1 LHCGSDSDWLCF
13 TGVIKVNE
21 ETKRE
26 ELVYG
31 STAIR
36 YLVKIVS
43 MLVIVLCMLITA
55 GCAFGAMGL
64 KFRAPRICN
73 EALLETKADLGCAD
87 WTIIPKE
94 VGHIGPDGDPEDE
107 NSTKVWLVKTT
118 AEYNAECCY
127 DHRLREEAIIWDNL
141 SFWQSQKWVVTSS
154 LINLAV
160 IIVAGLVYEG
170 VAAWLN
176 ELENYRTATE
186 FADQLIVKNF
196 AFQFINNY
204 FLLFYIAYLRQIEFA
219 GSSKQCDKS
228 CLGELQMQMLVVF
241 TGKTFGL
248 QLVEL
253 SKPFVVR
260 KLMVVMKF
268 LQLKELVTS
277 AVDATTSIVQ
287 APINMVSGLVDMI
300 VDGSQPDEQEEG
312 CAQQRTPLLPH
323 AFVEHIV

>member
-1 LHCGSDSDWLCF
+1 MHCGSDSDWLCF

-170 VAAWLN
+170 LWSCGESIGARFPCN
-176 ELENYRTATE
+176 IIFMTRG
-186 FADQLIVKNF
+186 QH
-196 AFQFINNY
+196 
-204 FLLFYIAYLRQIEFA
+204 LFGF
-219 GSSKQCDKS
+219 
-228 CLGELQMQMLVVF
+228 
-241 TGKTFGL
+241 
-248 QLVEL
+248 
-253 SKPFVVR
+253 
-260 KLMVVMKF
+260 
-268 LQLKELVTS
+268 VTS
-277 AVDATTSIVQ
+277 FA
-287 APINMVSGLVDMI
+287 LLL
-300 VDGSQPDEQEEG
+300 SQHLRRHEQLRGEVG
-312 CAQQRTPLLPH
+312 
-323 AFVEHIV
+323 